1 MEGFSGEI
9 IAKTE
14 LRPCFVENKKALFHK
29 WVHIKN
35 LLGQEFENG
44 IVEYEDGQVEE
55 VNPRDI
61 KFIDNKT
68 KEYDFG

>member
-1 MEGFSGEI
+1 MAGFSSEI
-9 IAKTE
+9 ILKEE

-44 IVEYEDGQVEE
+44 IIEYEDGQVEE
-55 VNPRDI
+55 VKPNDI